1 MFIRSVS
8 SLVGGIVIGMIY
20 SWKLTLVFM
29 AFAPFMIASGFLEMS
44 LMKGSAQADKEALES
59 AGKVMHLSNIGYA
72 CTSYM
77 ITNLLCLNSV
87 NLLSCRSSIDT
98 HATTHFRLQWKG
110 LKTFAL

>member
-8 SLVGGIVIGMIY
+8 SLVGGLIIGFIY

-59 AGKVMHLSNIGYA
+59 AGKVRLVMSLL
-72 CTSYM
+72 
-77 ITNLLCLNSV
+77 NLHHMRAIDSDFRFNS
-87 NLLSCRSSIDT
+87 
-98 HATTHFRLQWKG
+98 
-110 LKTFAL
+110 